1 VNLCKNGHDKDAVG
15 VINRQCRRCAND
27 QKNAS
32 KARARIARSRAK
44 RLKQCDHSGTCA
56 WVTSRSGGMYCATQK
71 RASAAIA
78 PIKKVDGFEDEYG
91 PIPPRVKDADWY
103 DWVIVEGVLSG
114 IRVSRPPY
122 PKEWEEILT
131 RNTKH
136 LVVELAMYA
145 GVDQDTVINWNN
157 KIGVK

>member
-1 VNLCKNGHDKDAVG
+1 
-15 VINRQCRRCAND
+15 
-27 QKNAS
+27 
-32 KARARIARSRAK
+32 
-44 RLKQCDHSGTCA
+44 
-56 WVTSRSGGMYCATQK
+56 
-71 RASAAIA
+71 
-78 PIKKVDGFEDEYG
+78 
-91 PIPPRVKDADWY
+91 
-103 DWVIVEGVLSG
+103 
-114 IRVSRPPY
+114 VSRPPY